1 MFDSLV
7 LSLVENTMSISD
19 QNTLS
24 EGVCLVSPDCPPEYR
39 VESENMARR
48 MFEEIVA
55 RGEGTKKWTIDDF
68 EIGCPLGRGKFG
80 RVYLAR
86 VKDINFLVAIKVLH
100 KSEIRKSNVEHQ
112 VLREIEIQTHLK
124 HPNILSLRTYFYDE
138 KRIYLVL
145 DYAAEGELYKHLQD
159 SPNHSFSE
167 TKAAKYIYQV
177 ADALNYCHL
186 NKVIHRDIKPENLL
200 LTLTG
205 DVLLADFGWSVHAP
219 SSRRKTMC
227 GTLDYLPPEMIDGK
241 MYNEYVDHWCLGV
254 LCYEFLVGKPPFESK
269 DTNETYDRIRK
280 VDVRF
285 PKCVPEG
292 AKDLI
297 SKLLRQCPTER
308 LPLPD
313 VMKHSWIVNNKGK

>member
-269 DTNETYDRIRK
+269 DTNETYARIRK